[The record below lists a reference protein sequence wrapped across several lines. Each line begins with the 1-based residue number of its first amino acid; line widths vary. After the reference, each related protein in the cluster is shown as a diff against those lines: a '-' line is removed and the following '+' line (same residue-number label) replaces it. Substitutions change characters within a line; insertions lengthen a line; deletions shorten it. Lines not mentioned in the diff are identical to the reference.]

1 MYHQMSTVI
10 VFLSSCVVSFDVSHN
25 QRDTQWSLRWHDVSC
40 IAPAHISQ
48 GSLLETAARSPIRLR
63 LVLGASMGIASFW
76 FTCSLSN

>member
-10 VFLSSCVVSFDVSHN
+10 VFLSSCVVSFDVSHNQQDNN

-48 GSLLETAARSPIRLR
+48 GSLLEFSRGLESAPCTYYNNTSEPK
-63 LVLGASMGIASFW
+63 
-76 FTCSLSN
+76 